1 MKSEFASWFEDQKFR
16 NFDAKELEWYFSKV
30 RNGVRNTIPPRILW
44 KNIVP
49 TLRILDDLRDELK
62 APVVISSTYRAP
74 GYNRAVRGKKDSRHL
89 LFDAVDFSARGVTP
103 SRAAAV
109 LIQWRNDG
117 RFRGGVGV
125 YPRFVH
131 VDTRGVNAT
140 W

>member
-1 MKSEFASWFEDQKFR
+1 MKSEFAIWFEEQKFR
-16 NFDAKELEWYFSKV
+16 NFDAREIEWYFAKV

-49 TLRILDDLRDELK
+49 TIRVLDDLRDELR

-74 GYNRAVRGKKDSRHL
+74 AYNRAVRGKKDSRHL
-89 LFDAVDFSARGVTP
+89 LFDAVDFSVRGVPP

-117 RFRGGVGV
+117 RFRGGVGI

-131 VDTRGVNAT
+131 VDTRGTNAT